1 MIQKIKA
8 YRMYLLFSGLYAG
21 LYSLMSTVT
30 MVYQVDVIHLSPLQ
44 LVLTGTAFETAC
56 FLSQVPTG
64 VVADL
69 YSRRLSIVI
78 GVALTGLGF
87 LLQGGVPAFWAVMSS
102 QIFLGV
108 GSTFTDGAVE
118 AWIADEDGSQSL
130 NRIFLR
136 GAQLGQ
142 IGSVVGILLS
152 TALGNL
158 SLTLPILLAGALML
172 VFSLF
177 LTAFMP
183 ENNFHPAAPEELNSF
198 QKLSFTFR
206 SGMRIIRSK
215 NVLIGLLCVAL
226 FGGLS
231 SEGYD
236 RLNTDHFLKDTVLP
250 SLGGLK
256 PVTWF
261 GIFGILTML
270 FSALAMQFII
280 RKWSSPSAHGSLN
293 GLSLINFL
301 TIVSMLAFGL
311 TRSFGL
317 MLAAY
322 LVISTLKALN
332 RPILNAFVGGHIDGS
347 IRATV
352 LSTNEQMNSLGE
364 ILGGPLIGLI
374 AERFSVGLG
383 ISSTVI
389 FLIPVSLILL
399 KLKSWVKKPAI

>member
-1 MIQKIKA
+1 MKHKIKA
-8 YRMYLLFSGLYAG
+8 YRMYLLFSCLYTG

-44 LVLTGTAFETAC
+44 LVLTGTAFEIAC
-56 FLSQVPTG
+56 FFAQVPTG

-87 LLQGGVPAFWAVMSS
+87 LLQGAIPAFWAVMAS
-102 QIFLGV
+102 QLFLGV

-118 AWIADEDGSQSL
+118 AWIADEDGSLSL

-142 IGSVVGILLS
+142 IGSVAGILLS
-152 TALGNL
+152 TVLGNF
-158 SLTLPILLAGALML
+158 SLTLPILLAGVLML
-172 VFSLF
+172 AFGLF
-177 LTAFMP
+177 LIVFMP
-183 ENNFHPAAPEELNSF
+183 ENNFHPAAPEELDSF

-215 NVLIGLLCVAL
+215 NVLVGLLCMAL
-226 FGGLS
+226 FGGLA

-250 SLGGLK
+250 TLGGLK

-270 FSALAMQFII
+270 FSALAMQLVI
-280 RKWSSPSAHGSLN
+280 RKWSSPSARGSLN

-311 TRSFGL
+311 THSFGL
-317 MLAAY
+317 MLTAY
-322 LVISTLKALN
+322 LAISTLKALN
-332 RPILNAFVGGHIDGS
+332 RPILNAFLGGHIDGS

-374 AERFSVGLG
+374 AEHFSVGLG

-399 KLKSWVKKPAI
+399 KMRAWEEKPAA

>member
-1 MIQKIKA
+1 MTHKIEA
-8 YRMYLLFSGLYAG
+8 YRMYLLFSCLYAG
-21 LYSLMSTVT
+21 FYSLMSTVT
-30 MVYQVDVIHLSPLQ
+30 MVYQVDVIRLSPLQ

-78 GVALTGLGF
+78 GVTLTGLGF
-87 LLQGGVPAFWAVMSS
+87 LLQGKIPAFWAVLAS

-108 GSTFTDGAVE
+108 GATFTDGAVE
-118 AWIADEDGSQSL
+118 AWIADEDGSRSL

-142 IGSVVGILLS
+142 IGSVAGILLS
-152 TALGNL
+152 TTLGNL
-158 SLTLPILLAGALML
+158 SLALPILLGGVLML
-172 VFSLF
+172 AFSLF
-177 LTAFMP
+177 LIAFMP
-183 ENNFHPAAPEELNSF
+183 EKHFHPAAPEELNSF
-198 QKLSFTFR
+198 QKLSYTFR

-215 NVLIGLLCVAL
+215 NVLIGLLCMAL
-226 FGGLS
+226 FGGLA

-250 SLGGLK
+250 PLGGLK

-261 GIFGILTML
+261 GILGILTML
-270 FSALAMQFII
+270 LSALAMQLAI
-280 RKWSSPSAHGSLN
+280 RRWSSPSARGSLN

-301 TIVSMLAFGL
+301 TILNMLLFGL

-317 MLAAY
+317 MVAAY
-322 LVISTLKALN
+322 LAISMLKALN
-332 RPILNAFVGGHIDGS
+332 RPILNAFLSSRINGS

-352 LSTNEQMNSLGE
+352 LSTNEQVNSLGE
-364 ILGGPLIGLI
+364 ILGGPLIGLA

-399 KLKSWVKKPAI
+399 KLRSWEKKPAA